1 MCGVPEM
8 TLPKRP
14 RLGVPSRRFVTRSEP
29 NIDHKELRFFP
40 GNGVYTRRWVYSL
53 LPDVPPDPGVVGPI
67 AEVTDE

>member
-1 MCGVPEM
+1 M
-8 TLPKRP
+8 
-14 RLGVPSRRFVTRSEP
+14 TRSEP